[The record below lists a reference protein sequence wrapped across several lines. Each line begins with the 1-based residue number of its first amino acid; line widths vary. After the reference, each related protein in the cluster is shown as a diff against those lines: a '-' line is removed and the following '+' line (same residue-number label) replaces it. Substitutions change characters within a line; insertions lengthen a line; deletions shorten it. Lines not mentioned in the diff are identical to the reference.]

1 VTATVWQGKTPD
13 GHAVLVE
20 RDARHGWVVTVSN
33 AIRSRGHS
41 LEAALLEASG
51 AAASSSAWASQ
62 VATAI
67 TVALSKPATNTSR
80 TRAS

>member
-1 VTATVWQGKTPD
+1 MTVKVWQGKTPD

-20 RDARHGWVVTVSN
+20 RDTRHGWVVTVSN

-41 LEAALLEASG
+41 LEGALLEACG
-51 AAASSSAWASQ
+51 AAASSAWASQ

-67 TVALSKPATNTSR
+67 TVALSKQTTNTSR

>member
-1 VTATVWQGKTPD
+1 VTVTVWQGKTPD
-13 GHAVLVE
+13 GHDVLVE
-20 RDARHGWVVTVSN
+20 RDARHGWVVTVSS

-41 LEAALLEASG
+41 LEGALLEVGGGPA
-51 AAASSSAWASQ
+51 SSAWASQ

-67 TVALSKPATNTSR
+67 TRPKQATHTSR

>member
-1 VTATVWQGKTPD
+1 MTVWQGTTPA
-13 GHAVLVE
+13 GHPVLVE
-20 RDARHGWVVTVSN
+20 RDPRHGWVATVSN

-41 LEAALLEASG
+41 LEAALLEAG
-51 AAASSSAWASQ
+51 GTAASSAWASQ

-67 TVALSKPATNTSR
+67 TVALSKQATNTSR